1 MEIPELA
8 KLLLGIREES
18 RWTEEGQVLTS
29 CDASSL
35 VIDRLGDRTRGQ
47 GVTVAGF
54 YFDYAVKKEQSPTNM
69 LGAVLKQVVSG
80 LGDVPEEIVRAYE
93 DQKRVIGGRGPQLVD
108 IVKMLQNTTSL
119 KRTFICI
126 DGLDE
131 CVAGYRVK
139 ILDSLNQVLRS
150 SPGIRMFVTGR
161 LHIEAEAGKRLSG
174 RGTAIRITPQRHDI
188 INYLH
193 RRLEEDIRP
202 DAMDGNLKA
211 DIVKKIS
218 KDVSEM

>member
-1 MEIPELA
+1 M
-8 KLLLGIREES
+8 
-18 RWTEEGQVLTS
+18 LTS

-54 YFDYAVKKEQSPTNM
+54 YFDFAVKKEQTPTNM

-80 LGDVPEEIVRAYE
+80 LGDVPEEIARAYE
-93 DQKRVIGGRGPQLVD
+93 DQKQVIGGRGPQLPD
-108 IVKMLQNTTSL
+108 IVKMLQNTTSI

-126 DGLDE
+126 DALDE
-131 CVAGYRVK
+131 CVAKYRAK
-139 ILDSLNQVLRS
+139 ILDSLSQVLQS
-150 SPGIRMFVTGR
+150 SPGTRVLVTGR

-188 INYLH
+188 LSYLH
-193 RRLEEDIRP
+193 HRLEEDIRP
-202 DAMDGNLKA
+202 EAMDGNLKA
-211 DIVKKIS
+211 DIIKKIS

>member
-1 MEIPELA
+1 M
-8 KLLLGIREES
+8 
-18 RWTEEGQVLTS
+18 LTP

-54 YFDYAVKKEQSPTNM
+54 YFDFTVKKEQTPTNM

-80 LGDVPEEIVRAYE
+80 LGDVPEEIARAYE
-93 DQKRVIGGRGPQLVD
+93 GQKEVIGGRGPQLAD
-108 IVKMLQNTTSL
+108 IVKMLQYTTSI

-126 DGLDE
+126 DALDE
-131 CVAGYRVK
+131 CMAKYRAK
-139 ILDSLNQVLRS
+139 ILNSLNQILQS
-150 SPGIRMFVTGR
+150 SPGTRVFVTGR

-188 INYLH
+188 ISYLH
-193 RRLEEDIRP
+193 QRLEEDIRP
-202 DAMDGNLKA
+202 EAMDSDLKA
-211 DIVKKIS
+211 DIVQKIC